1 MFLSLPFLLFLK
13 LMKNMSPGEDQK
25 NPQKT
30 KNTQK
35 LNFIQMQETLTK
47 FRALRY
53 DILMLIFKNI

>member
-25 NPQKT
+25 KTTT

-35 LNFIQMQETLTK
+35 LNCIQMQETLTK